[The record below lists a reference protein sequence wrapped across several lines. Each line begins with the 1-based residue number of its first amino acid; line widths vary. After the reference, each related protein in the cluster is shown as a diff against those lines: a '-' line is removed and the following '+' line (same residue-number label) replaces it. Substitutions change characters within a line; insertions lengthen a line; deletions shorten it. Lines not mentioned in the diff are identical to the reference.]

1 MQLRRLFQF
10 IAARLSGKRLDWAL
24 AFVALLISLLPARAL
39 APWTSD
45 VARVASVP
53 IVPLMHL
60 GMAVRD
66 WIRPPR
72 EAFDPRS
79 PEVVELEMQAE
90 RARTLFEQSRLKVE
104 ELDRQVAALKGA
116 RSAVRTGD
124 VLLESARVVGIDP
137 LRREGLVRINIGAR
151 HGVHRDAVVIIRD
164 DVLGGLVASEPAEFV
179 ALVRPATRCTI
190 GVRLYPDAAADA
202 GVDARGFP
210 GTVLKPSEGGVW
222 LGDLASNARIAEGSI
237 ARLVDERFPGF
248 AQGLRVGR
256 VRRILASE
264 AVPGARVV
272 EVAPIVEI
280 ADEATAVVAIDPE
293 VGAAASTGSGQ
304 AGGR

>member
-10 IAARLSGKRLDWAL
+10 ITTRLSGKRLDWAL
-24 AFVALLISLLPARAL
+24 ACLALLLSLLPARAL
-39 APWTSD
+39 AWWTAD

-60 GMAVRD
+60 GMAMRD

-79 PEVVELEMQAE
+79 PEVIALEMQAE

-104 ELDRQVAALKGA
+104 ELDRQVASLKGA

-137 LRREGLVRINIGAR
+137 VRREGLVRLNVGAR
-151 HGVHRDAVVIIRD
+151 HGVHRDAVVIVRD
-164 DVLGGLVASEPAEFV
+164 DVLGGLVASEPAEFF
-179 ALVRPATRCTI
+179 ALVRPASRCTL
-190 GVRLYPDAAADA
+190 GVRLYPDAEADA
-202 GVDARGFP
+202 RIDARGFP
-210 GTVLKPSEGGVW
+210 GTVLKPGDGGVW
-222 LGDLASNARIAEGSI
+222 LGDLASNAQIAEGSI
-237 ARLVDERFPGF
+237 ARLVDDRFPSF

-272 EVAPIVEI
+272 EVAPIAEL
-280 ADEATAVVAIDPE
+280 ADEGVAVVAIDPE
-293 VGAAASTGSGQ
+293 RSASESGSSVPT
-304 AGGR
+304 GGR